1 LAASA
6 EPRPS
11 PFRAG
16 VRIVGLAALF
26 LAYLPPHLLS
36 RLLTGRS
43 RWPRR
48 FLSSAGWIA
57 GVRTR
62 IVGRPLEPH
71 TLIVA
76 NHTSWLDILILG
88 GSTGTAFVSKAEV
101 EDAFLLGWLADQNRT
116 LYIER
121 AERSDAH
128 GQVRRIAD
136 ALDHPQPLTIFPEGT
151 TGDGR
156 TLLPFRSTL
165 LDAVAPPPPNAQ
177 VRPVAIDFGETVDSI
192 SWHSGETGIENV
204 RRVLGRRGRI
214 EVVVRL
220 LEPLQPHVD
229 RKALT
234 REARQ
239 ALGAALSSLK
249 GETGL

>member
-1 LAASA
+1 
-6 EPRPS
+6 
-11 PFRAG
+11 
-16 VRIVGLAALF
+16 
-26 LAYLPPHLLS
+26 
-36 RLLTGRS
+36 
-43 RWPRR
+43 
-48 FLSSAGWIA
+48 
-57 GVRTR
+57 
-62 IVGRPLEPH
+62 
-71 TLIVA
+71 
-76 NHTSWLDILILG
+76 
-88 GSTGTAFVSKAEV
+88 VSKAEV

-121 AERSDAH
+121 AERSGAH